1 MTVSSAKIAGNRMN
15 TASNLPKGLSYTFC
29 ILNQKTVQNYFVIH
43 DGEDLTNFLMILL
56 FHLQ

>member
-1 MTVSSAKIAGNRMN
+1 MN